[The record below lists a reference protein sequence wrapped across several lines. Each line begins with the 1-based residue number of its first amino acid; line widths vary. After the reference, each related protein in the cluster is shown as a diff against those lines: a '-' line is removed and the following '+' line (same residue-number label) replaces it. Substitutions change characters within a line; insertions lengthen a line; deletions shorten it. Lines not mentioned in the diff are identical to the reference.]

1 MVIVE
6 RYSQG
11 YQRYNTLLE
20 AVQRDSLREYL
31 EAMRIQRTW
40 SLETRFDFTSR
51 KITYYLLFRTIMA
64 PPRSKKGVKRKGEV
78 NEITRTLEQLSALDG
93 RKKDVIYL
101 KRECF
106 QKLIKYMTS
115 GIDMSSVFVSAT
127 KCVALSKNDL
137 PLKKML
143 YLYLRSAARQNSSLS
158 LLVVQTL
165 LNDSKDVDPRIRGL
179 AVRSM
184 CSLRVP
190 ELLENVLPVVTE
202 GLKDPNAY
210 VREVAV
216 IGVLKCFHQ
225 DQEKIKALG
234 LIEEVKE
241 LLKTDQDTQVITSC
255 LYVLQNLRALH
266 ASTLSKPLMIS
277 FMNNI
282 RNFSEWGQCLLM
294 EILLKYYRPETEVER
309 FDVLEVLDSGLNHTN
324 SAVILATA
332 KLFLHYTSNYKD
344 QYEQVIRLTLG
355 PWRTILM
362 GREPEVA
369 YAALCN
375 VKVLAQ
381 RHPEPF
387 YVMAD
392 DLFYRF
398 DDPSYLKLSKLDV
411 LVLLS
416 HVDNA
421 FDTAEEAFEYARDFD
436 DDVARHA
443 IRVISRI
450 AIKVGSVDGIL
461 DRLLL
466 FLNHRRS
473 VIVGET
479 VVAFASALNKFPSA
493 AEICVPSIS
502 RVRYDALNSSESQ
515 SAFIWI
521 MGQFGDTIQE
531 APYLLE
537 DICEAFENQDGKV
550 KLSML
555 TSAINLFCKRPP
567 ECLRLAKHV
576 LQKALGDTDF
586 VLSEKASIY
595 ASLLETLG
603 RDGTKP
609 IVQLPPIIQGQE
621 FILDTSEEVQDK
633 LFDEWNSLSVIYGAP
648 AMTFIEE
655 EEDSLTRFESG
666 SLGGDIAIDDV
677 GMESL
682 IDTQEIHSD
691 TVDFVDSNG
700 REQAFVNLGDL
711 LGDEF
716 SEHAL
721 AEADEFSFDTAP
733 SKMPEQSSKGTDS
746 YNTNHE
752 LFDLDY
758 LMKETLITDQA
769 DGDQQ
774 RTQPELASEAVQL
787 MNHDS
792 LSMNQDD
799 FKRFWNELAIFSVT
813 FQYQFDSPAVLNMVA
828 SDGFMTFENHVKQA
842 NLKCLG
848 KPANAAMQP
857 YRFFFYGKSTN
868 NVFVLLSVVI
878 DGQSA
883 LIDVRSEDM
892 TLTNTIKDMLT
903 TLLLTFN

>member
-1 MVIVE
+1 
-6 RYSQG
+6 
-11 YQRYNTLLE
+11 
-20 AVQRDSLREYL
+20 
-31 EAMRIQRTW
+31 
-40 SLETRFDFTSR
+40 
-51 KITYYLLFRTIMA
+51 MA
-64 PPRSKKGVKRKGEV
+64 PQISKKGVRRKGEV

-93 RKKDVIYL
+93 RKNDVIYL

-165 LNDSKDVDPRIRGL
+165 LNDSKDIDPRIRGL

-190 ELLENVLPVVTE
+190 ELLENVLPVVAE
-202 GLKDPNAY
+202 GLVDSHAY
-210 VREVAV
+210 VREVSV
-216 IGVLKCFHQ
+216 IGVLKCYHQ
-225 DQEKIKALG
+225 DEKRTRELG
-234 LIEEVKE
+234 LIEEVKRM
-241 LLKTDQDTQVITSC
+241 LKTDQDTQVITSC
-255 LYVLQNLRALH
+255 LYVLQSLGL
-266 ASTLSKPLMIS
+266 LSSSVLSRSLMIS
-277 FMNNI
+277 FMNNM

-294 EILLKYYRPETEVER
+294 EILLKYYRPETEAER
-309 FDVLEVLDSGLNHTN
+309 FDVLEVLDCGLNHTN

-344 QYEQVIRLTLG
+344 QYEQVIRLTMG
-355 PWRTILM
+355 PWRTLLM

-375 VKVLAQ
+375 VQVLAQ

-387 YVMAD
+387 YDMVD
-392 DLFYRF
+392 DLFYRP

-421 FDTAEEAFEYARDFD
+421 FEAAEEAFEYARDFG

-443 IRVISRI
+443 VRAIARI

-466 FLNHRRS
+466 FLNHRRR

-502 RVRYDALNSSESQ
+502 RVSYDVLESTESQ
-515 SAFIWI
+515 AAFIWI
-521 MGQFGDTIQE
+521 IGQFGDTVQD

-537 DICEAFENQDGKV
+537 DICESFESQDSQV
-550 KLSML
+550 KLAMI

-567 ECLRLAKHV
+567 ECLSLVKYVLKSALA
-576 LQKALGDTDF
+576 DTDYL
-586 VLSEKASIY
+586 LSEKASLY
-595 ASLLETLG
+595 ASLLETFG
-603 RDGTKP
+603 RDEAKSV
-609 IVQLPPIIQGQE
+609 VQLPSIEVGQE
-621 FILDTSEEVQDK
+621 FLAEISEEIQDK
-633 LFDEWNSLSVIYGAP
+633 LFDEWNSLSVVYKAP
-648 AMTFIEE
+648 ALTFV
-655 EEDSLTRFESG
+655 EEDETGLTRFESG
-666 SLGGDIAIDDV
+666 SLAGDITIDDI

-682 IDTQEIHSD
+682 IDTQDIQNDQIDMTH
-691 TVDFVDSNG
+691 TNG
-700 REQAFVNLGDL
+700 QERAAGDLDDL
-711 LGDEF
+711 LGDVTIQPE
-716 SEHAL
+716 
-721 AEADEFSFDTAP
+721 EFSFDAVHMTP
-733 SKMPEQSSKGTDS
+733 SDTQPPPTVASVNNNS
-746 YNTNHE
+746 
-752 LFDLDY
+752 LDLDL
-758 LMKETLITDQA
+758 LMSELGNQDEGASLPAQA
-769 DGDQQ
+769 IEEQIHLVSY
-774 RTQPELASEAVQL
+774 E
-787 MNHDS
+787 S
-792 LSMNQDD
+792 LSMNQED
-799 FKRFWNELAIFSVT
+799 FKRIWNELSIFSVT
-813 FQYQFDSPAVLNMVA
+813 FEYALESPGVLNIVA
-828 SDGFMTFENHVKQA
+828 SEGFSTFENHVKQA

-848 KPANAAMQP
+848 KPAKGSSAP
-857 YRFFFYGKSTN
+857 FRFFFYGKNTSGTL
-868 NVFVLLSVVI
+868 VLVNIVI

-883 LIDVRSEDM
+883 SIDMRSEDM
-892 TLTNTIKDMLT
+892 QLTNGTKDILT